1 MPLRHLAA
9 AATALLMSMTSAQAI
24 TLYGAT
30 VGNNA
35 TLLTIDTTTGVT
47 GVIGATGYRISGLEM
62 HGGVLYGVTSRNDP
76 SFHGLITLDT
86 ATGAGTQVG
95 AGWGASLVDQT
106 GALLAIDSTGAA
118 FTWAEASVDDLTGV
132 NLATG
137 LMTGVVGDSGL
148 GTGAHGMAFDSAD
161 NLFLVNYDGATYRID
176 AGTGGS
182 TFLGNAGVVSH
193 HGTIHPDSGVWW
205 GLANGGGSGTIN
217 QIDLST
223 FVSTPFTLDR
233 SDLHTL
239 AFAGVAPPVPLPA
252 AGGLLILGL
261 AALRGVSRRRG

>member
-1 MPLRHLAA
+1 MRLRHLAA

-24 TLYGAT
+24 TLYGT
-30 VGNNA
+30 TTGSNA
-35 TLLTIDTTTGVT
+35 TLLTIDTTTGAT
-47 GVIGATGYRISGLEM
+47 SVIGATGYRISGLEM

-76 SFHGLITLDT
+76 FHGLITLDT
-86 ATGAGTQVG
+86 ATGAGIQVG
-95 AGWGASLVDQT
+95 TGWGASLVDQT

-118 FTWAEASVDDLTGV
+118 FTWSEAGVDDLTGV

-148 GTGAHGMAFDSAD
+148 STGAHGLAFDSAD
-161 NLFLVNYDGATYRID
+161 NLFLVNFDGATYQID

-182 TFLGNAGVVSH
+182 TFLGTAGVQSH

-205 GLANGGGSGTIN
+205 GLANVGGSGTIN
-217 QIDLST
+217 QIDLTS
-223 FVSTPFTLDR
+223 FVTTPFTLDR
-233 SDLHTL
+233 GDLHAL

-261 AALRGVSRRRG
+261 AALRGMSRRRG